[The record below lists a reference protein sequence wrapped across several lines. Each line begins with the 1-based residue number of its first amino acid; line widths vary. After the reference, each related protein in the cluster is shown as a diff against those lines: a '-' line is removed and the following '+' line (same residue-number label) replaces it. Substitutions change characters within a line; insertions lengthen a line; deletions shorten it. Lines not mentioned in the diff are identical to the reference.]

1 VITKD
6 IHCLSITYIYR
17 KICSREKD
25 LVEDHIKEERDR
37 LYGEQGVR
45 IRRENIRTKET
56 SIEKQKLDQDQ

>member
-1 VITKD
+1 
-6 IHCLSITYIYR
+6 
-17 KICSREKD
+17 

-56 SIEKQKLDQDQ
+56 SIGKQKLDQDQWQ